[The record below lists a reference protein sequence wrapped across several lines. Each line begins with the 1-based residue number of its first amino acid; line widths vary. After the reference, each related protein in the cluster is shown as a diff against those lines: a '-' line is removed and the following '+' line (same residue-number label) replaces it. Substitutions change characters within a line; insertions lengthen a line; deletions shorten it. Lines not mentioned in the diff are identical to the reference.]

1 MGKYFYFIANPQKI
15 KILYWDKNGFCL
27 WYKRLEKGSF
37 KIPDNKEKINYEQVR
52 WLLDGLDINNL
63 QRHKK
68 LNYNTFFLLHLF
80 PD

>member
-1 MGKYFYFIANPQKI
+1 MGKYFYFLANAQKI
-15 KILYWDKNGFCL
+15 KILYWDKNEFCL

-68 LNYNTFFLLHLF
+68 LSYNTFFLLHLF